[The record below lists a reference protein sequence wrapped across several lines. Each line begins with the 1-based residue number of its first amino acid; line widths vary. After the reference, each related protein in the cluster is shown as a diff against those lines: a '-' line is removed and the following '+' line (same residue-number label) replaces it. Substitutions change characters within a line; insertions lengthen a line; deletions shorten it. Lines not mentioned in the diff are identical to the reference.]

1 MENRRP
7 RTPCNYGQYRAA
19 QDLGVCAICGEQDE
33 KTAMGAR
40 YCARC
45 AENRGEAYFASLG
58 VCAKCGR
65 PLDRRD
71 ALCSRCVKQY
81 RGKYS
86 IDRVRK
92 CRTKRQRRQAG

>member
-1 MENRRP
+1 MQNRRP

-19 QDLGVCAICGEQDE
+19 QDLGICAICGEQDAQ
-33 KTAMGAR
+33 TAMGSR

-45 AENRGEAYFASLG
+45 AEDHGAAFFATLG
-58 VCAKCGR
+58 NCVQCGR

-81 RGKYS
+81 RGKYYV
-86 IDRVRK
+86 DRVK
-92 CRTKRQRRQAG
+92 KSKMKRQRRPAE